1 MSQCH
6 GCISPLSVKTMVHMG
21 GVKTLLVKPA
31 WHGNA
36 VQASH
41 STQRT
46 EGQEMKLQHSP

>member
-1 MSQCH
+1 MAVS
-6 GCISPLSVKTMVHMG
+6 SPLSVKTMVHMG

-31 WHGNA
+31 CHRNA

-46 EGQEMKLQHSP
+46 NEKPQHSP